1 MAFFGHHM
9 CRAFSSSAFRSVAI
23 KHVVIIG
30 GGQMG
35 AGIAQVAA
43 STGHQVTLVDTSDAI
58 LTKAVKGI
66 EASLKRVVKKK
77 FADKPE
83 AGVAFIEKALRNV
96 SIATDAAAAVQS
108 ADLALEAI
116 VENLKVKQDLFSVLD
131 KTAPAHTIF
140 ASNTSSLPIGDIASA
155 TSRLDRFGGLHFFN
169 PVPMMKLVE
178 VIGTSATSQE
188 TFDSLMN
195 FSNALGKTSV
205 SCKDTPGFIVN
216 RLLVPYMLEAVRL
229 HERGHGSKEDI
240 DVAMKLGAGYPM
252 GPFELLDYVGLDTAK
267 FILDGWSAMEPTN
280 PLFSP
285 SPLLNKLVADGKFGK
300 KTGEGFYK
308 YK

>member
-1 MAFFGHHM
+1 MAFFGHQFR
-9 CRAFSSSAFRSVAI
+9 RAFSSSALRSVAI

-43 STGHQVTLVDTSDAI
+43 STGHQVTLVDMSEAI
-58 LTKAVKGI
+58 LTKAVKDMGT
-66 EASLKRVVKKK
+66 SLKRVVKKK
-77 FADKPE
+77 YADKPE
-83 AGVAFIEKALRNV
+83 AGEAFIEKVLRNV
-96 SIATDAAAAVQS
+96 STATDAAAAVQS
-108 ADLALEAI
+108 TDLVLEAI

-131 KTAPAHTIF
+131 KAAPAHTIF

-188 TFDSLMN
+188 TFDSLVN
-195 FSNALGKTSV
+195 FSKALGKTTV

-267 FILDGWSAMEPTN
+267 FILDGWSAMDSKN
-280 PLFSP
+280 PLFTS
-285 SPLLNKLVADGKFGK
+285 SSLLNKLVAEGKFGK

>member
-1 MAFFGHHM
+1 MAFFGHEF
-9 CRAFSSSAFRSVAI
+9 CRAFSSSALRSVAI

-43 STGHQVTLVDTSDAI
+43 STGHQVTLVDMSEAI
-58 LTKAVKGI
+58 LTKAVKDMGT
-66 EASLKRVVKKK
+66 SLKRVVKKK
-77 FADKPE
+77 YADKPE
-83 AGVAFIEKALRNV
+83 AGEAFIEKVLGNV
-96 SIATDAAAAVQS
+96 STATDATAAVQS
-108 ADLALEAI
+108 TDLVLEAI
-116 VENLKVKQDLFSVLD
+116 VENLKVKQELFSVLD
-131 KTAPAHTIF
+131 KAAPAHTIF

-195 FSNALGKTSV
+195 FSKALGKTTV

-216 RLLVPYMLEAVRL
+216 RLLVPYMMEAVRL

-267 FILDGWSAMEPTN
+267 FILDGWSAMDQKN
-280 PLFSP
+280 PLFTP
-285 SPLLNKLVADGKFGK
+285 SSLLNKLVAEGKLGK